1 MVGLNL
7 SLRLEGEASDDRV
20 EIASLVATDRFI
32 ALGLLEEED
41 DATLGSAG
49 VDFLALGFLLPKRF
63 SISFQINWTCVVV
76 PLKAWYQEGGVIR

>member
-1 MVGLNL
+1 
-7 SLRLEGEASDDRV
+7 
-20 EIASLVATDRFI
+20 
-32 ALGLLEEED
+32 LGLLEEED